1 MNKAYFPNK
10 DDDMSIMNQ
19 LHFYR
24 YGAMKNDKF
33 FNEDNY
39 KWCLG
44 VGVISEI
51 DVAKN
56 IIHHSQD
63 EKRTL
68 FGIVVDVDFHNDFRM
83 ELWKNITNDI

>member
-1 MNKAYFPNK
+1 MNKAIYPNDNDGITIMKQLERIRASAIIDDKYF
-10 DDDMSIMNQ
+10 D
-19 LHFYR
+19 
-24 YGAMKNDKF
+24 
-33 FNEDNY
+33 EDNY

-51 DVAKN
+51 DVTKN

-68 FGIVVDVDFHNDFRM
+68 FGIAVDIDYHNDFRM
-83 ELWKNITNDI
+83 ELWKNITNDV

>member
-1 MNKAYFPNK
+1 MNKANFPNE

-19 LHFYR
+19 LNFYR
-24 YGAMKNDKF
+24 YGAERSDKF
-33 FNEDNY
+33 FEEDNY

-44 VGVISEI
+44 VGVITEI

-56 IIHHSQD
+56 IINYSQA

-68 FGIVVDVDFHNDFRM
+68 FGIVVEVDYHNPYRM

>member
-1 MNKAYFPNK
+1 MNKAIFPSDN
-10 DDDMSIMNQ
+10 DNSIINQ
-19 LHFYR
+19 LYLLNC
-24 YGAMKNDKF
+24 GAMKKDMF

-51 DVAKN
+51 DVTQN
-56 IIHHSQD
+56 IINHSQD
-63 EKRTL
+63 EKRTA
-68 FGIVVDVDFHNDFRM
+68 FGIVVEVDYQNPYKM